1 MIDNAKVNANSSQVS
16 TFFSWFLKIRN
27 YDRTKFWG
35 RIKPSEKPIS
45 HGFTSNIHDR
55 FVRGHL
61 WSTLVIWYMQNEHLV
76 ALCEAKYAT
85 MLKFQQDSTRTS
97 ENRVNQ
103 AFKQVFI
110 ERIHIYH
117 VYNMCAFCKPC
128 RFIESL
134 CFQASTVIIVDLL
147 HICPSGP
154 VSFSINIQS
163 P

>member
-1 MIDNAKVNANSSQVS
+1 MGFKKHQKWPCMAYSFWEKADYMLIS
-16 TFFSWFLKIRN
+16 TSGNL
-27 YDRTKFWG
+27 
-35 RIKPSEKPIS
+35 IS
-45 HGFTSNIHDR
+45 
-55 FVRGHL
+55 VAP

-110 ERIHIYH
+110 ERIHLYH
-117 VYNMCAFCKPC
+117 VYNMCSFCKPC

-134 CFQASTVIIVDLL
+134 CFQASTVIIIDLL

-154 VSFSINIQS
+154 VPFSINIQS